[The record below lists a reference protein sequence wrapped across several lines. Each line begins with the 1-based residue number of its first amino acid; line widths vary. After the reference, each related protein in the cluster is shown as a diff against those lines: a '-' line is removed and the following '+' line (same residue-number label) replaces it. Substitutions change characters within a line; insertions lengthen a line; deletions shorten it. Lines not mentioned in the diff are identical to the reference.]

1 MKAKL
6 TEAHMT
12 EAKAIAQESVCVRVF
27 ADLRVFCYS
36 LLRLLL
42 LARPVIALDPKNVA
56 ATATLSK
63 SNPFRNL
70 KKARFTKRSPRR
82 KRSPRARVDSAGG
95 AF

>member
-6 TEAHMT
+6 TEAHVT

-42 LARPVIALDPKNVA
+42 FARPVIALDPKNVA

-70 KKARFTKRSPRR
+70 KKARFAKRRN